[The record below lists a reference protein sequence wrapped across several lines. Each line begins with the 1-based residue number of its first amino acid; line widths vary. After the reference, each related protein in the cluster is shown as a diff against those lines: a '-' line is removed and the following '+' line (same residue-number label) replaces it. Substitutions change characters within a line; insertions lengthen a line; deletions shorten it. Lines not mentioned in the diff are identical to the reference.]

1 MMETKF
7 FELRDAGTFI
17 PVLCVQLDSR
27 GEAERYLLERAGYG
41 QSSKDHRTYIL
52 MMGIDGGEDAV
63 QWDPHNWPGN
73 RTRTF
78 CHAYIIEHWD
88 ELKSG
93 DVIDYEFI
101 TGKKAEPKTS
111 ERLDNSCE

>member
-1 MMETKF
+1 
-7 FELRDAGTFI
+7 
-17 PVLCVQLDSR
+17 
-27 GEAERYLLERAGYG
+27 RYLLERAGYG